1 MKRAQ
6 AGDIIAVHGP
16 DLRVLI
22 SGHDIEQRLDAM
34 AAELEPVLEWR
45 DAFAV
50 IALKGAVVFA
60 ADLLR
65 RLPPVDSL
73 DYIQARSY
81 GSGTA
86 SSGQV
91 QLVRDTEL
99 SVDGRTVV
107 LLDDITDT
115 GLTSS
120 FLRSHL
126 LARGADEVHVVTL
139 LDKPARRRVRFEL
152 AATGFEIADDFV
164 VGYGLDYGE
173 RFRTLPFVA
182 VLGG

>member
-1 MKRAQ
+1 MDRPQ
-6 AGDIIAVHGP
+6 IGDISVPHGP

-22 SGHDIEQRLDAM
+22 SASDIQRRLDRM
-34 AAELEPVLEWR
+34 AREIEPLVAWR
-45 DAFAV
+45 DVLVV

-65 RLPPVDSL
+65 RLPLVESL
-73 DYIQARSY
+73 DYVQARSY
-81 GSGTA
+81 GAGTT
-86 SSGQV
+86 SSGSV
-91 QLVRDTEL
+91 QLIRDTEL
-99 SVDGRTVV
+99 PVDGRTVV
-107 LLDDITDT
+107 LLDDIADT

-120 FLRSHL
+120 FLRTHL
-126 LARGADEVHVVTL
+126 LARGAERVHVITL
-139 LDKPARRRVRFEL
+139 LDKPSRRRVPLEL
-152 AATGFEIADDFV
+152 LATGFEIADEFV